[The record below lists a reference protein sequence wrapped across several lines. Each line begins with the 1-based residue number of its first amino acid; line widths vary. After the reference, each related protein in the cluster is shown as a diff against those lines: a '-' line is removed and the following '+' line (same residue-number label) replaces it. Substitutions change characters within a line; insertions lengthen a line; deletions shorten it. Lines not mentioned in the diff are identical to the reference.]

1 MYICRRASNY
11 IQAYAHVYMYM
22 HIHIHTY
29 IHIYQQFIHTYAPG
43 IEIHKEQRPANELMC
58 EHRVHMY
65 IYIYI
70 YTYICIYMHIHINIR
85 PTQSVIYVQFLV
97 ARFQEISLLIVLY
110 QSQKSC
116 AEYQILQNPI
126 LHTRLCGA
134 CFITH
139 HG

>member
-1 MYICRRASNY
+1 VRQIIYKHMHMYICICIY
-11 IQAYAHVYMYM
+11 I
-22 HIHIHTY
+22 Y
-29 IHIYQQFIHTYAPG
+29 IHIYIYTNIFIHTYAPG

-134 CFITH
+134 CFITQ